1 MHTLLQ
7 VHELSAHRAFA
18 AAERDGGFTG
28 RAVLGGRF
36 TVMLVSIEID
46 VLFQRS
52 VHQGRGAEVQDHAI
66 GLDDAR
72 VVNWVDSAQA
82 TPDHLGQCRLVRAGS
97 QQNHAGG
104 GREVV
109 PFRQHSHIDHGLRA
123 AGFVLG
129 QSCLSLCV

>member
-1 MHTLLQ
+1 
-7 VHELSAHRAFA
+7 
-18 AAERDGGFTG
+18 
-28 RAVLGGRF
+28 
-36 TVMLVSIEID
+36 MLVSVEID

-72 VVNWVDSAQA
+72 MLRWVDGAQA
-82 TPDHLGQCRLVRAGS
+82 TPDHLGQSRLVRAGS

-109 PFRQHSHIDHGLRA
+109 ALREHSHIDHDLRGT
-123 AGFVLG
+123 GFVLG
-129 QSCLSLCV
+129 QACLSLRF